1 VESSQG
7 EEGNRSKPTSSVAAG
22 PPARP
27 GLHGL
32 HCLTTVYRTTGGDV
46 NRECVCVP
54 WNLLAGL
61 AVAAGSGL
69 VGDLIDDVLMRACI
83 RHAFSIFQRV
93 KVKQSECAAIAGIP
107 VHMY

>member
-1 VESSQG
+1 M
-7 EEGNRSKPTSSVAAG
+7 
-22 PPARP
+22 
-27 GLHGL
+27 
-32 HCLTTVYRTTGGDV
+32 
-46 NRECVCVP
+46 P

-93 KVKQSECAAIAGIP
+93 KVTQSECAAIAGIP